1 MIEIVHDWKVTW
13 SMFTLSSLLTKSEDI
28 RLHIYVDDAQWDSCP
43 KDWII
48 SNFPNVKLYRKFWRT
63 ENASRNISH
72 LKKFWENKGLNK
84 RIMYAGG
91 NRVFLK
97 SAWKNEVPKPDFFQ
111 NKLAHL
117 SRKRVYKTHP
127 NFKRFYQVL
136 GTFTGDRWDTVDP
149 EFFMLNYDQLVKW
162 SDDILFYK
170 ADSLETYRTGNETDR
185 KVLAANDKTF
195 FTNIL
200 ENSPSWLPLY
210 MNGKNDS
217 LIDDEALEIIDL
229 INHNIMMRKS
239 FSINIQHVDLVKPYH
254 QLCTSKLF
262 ALPWDCYTSLIDNI
276 PQNYRDEKINETLLI
291 KADRQKIASRKLL
304 ENGYQLGKL

>member
-1 MIEIVHDWKVTW
+1 
-13 SMFTLSSLLTKSEDI
+13 
-28 RLHIYVDDAQWDSCP
+28 
-43 KDWII
+43 
-48 SNFPNVKLYRKFWRT
+48 
-63 ENASRNISH
+63 
-72 LKKFWENKGLNK
+72 
-84 RIMYAGG
+84 
-91 NRVFLK
+91 
-97 SAWKNEVPKPDFFQ
+97 
-111 NKLAHL
+111 
-117 SRKRVYKTHP
+117 
-127 NFKRFYQVL
+127 
-136 GTFTGDRWDTVDP
+136 
-149 EFFMLNYDQLVKW
+149 
-162 SDDILFYK
+162 
-170 ADSLETYRTGNETDR
+170 
-185 KVLAANDKTF
+185 
-195 FTNIL
+195 
-200 ENSPSWLPLY
+200 